1 MTQPALPPATNTM
14 TIPDATYPMVVHMI
28 SSPMFP
34 PGDEIGPNGQP
45 TGRPGKEEPIAW
57 VISKAH
63 PFVPKFTVMRMFL
76 DGGVVEVYSISDD
89 HKVGMRDVIPIH
101 TVRLVQE
108 SMPLDIFVEELIDAE
123 NDDEDPDP
131 PDPGGPDPDPAP
143 APAANGQP
151 QQQPS

>member
-1 MTQPALPPATNTM
+1 MTQPVPMPATTGITLPP
-14 TIPDATYPMVVHMI
+14 PTYPMVVHMI
-28 SSPMFP
+28 SNPMFP
-34 PGDEIGPNGQP
+34 PDVDPQ
-45 TGRPGKEEPIAW
+45 GRVAKEEPIAW

-76 DGGVVEVYSISDD
+76 DGGVVEVYSVSDD

-123 NDDEDPDP
+123 SDDDDPDP
-131 PDPGGPDPDPAP
+131 GDPGGLGPDPAQGP
-143 APAANGQP
+143 APVANGQ
-151 QQQPS
+151 QPS